1 MTKGTEG
8 YENAAQLFIETNR
21 TLDFSKV
28 CADFI
33 AFLPTHPAKV
43 LDVGSGAGQNAIA
56 LAALGFKVTA
66 VEPVQS
72 FLEASKEA
80 DTTQAVK
87 WLQGDL
93 PHLNCLPLTLDKSL
107 EKFDFVLIAA
117 VWHHLDE
124 TQRELAVLRLSRL
137 IKKGGKCAISLRNG
151 PAGLGSRV
159 FATDVKQTIRQF
171 ENLGFQSLLSITNQN
186 SILANKEDV
195 KWARIVLLNPL

>member
-8 YENAAQLFIETNR
+8 YENAAQLFIETSR
-21 TLDFSKV
+21 TLDFNKV

-66 VEPVQS
+66 VEPLQS

-80 DTTQAVK
+80 DTTQAVR

-93 PHLNCLPLTLDKSL
+93 PQLNCLPLTLDKSL

-124 TQRELAVLRLSRL
+124 TQRELAVLRLSTL

-171 ENLGFQSLLSITNQN
+171 ENLGFQCLLSITNQN

-195 KWARIVLLNPL
+195 KWARIVLLNTH